1 MAADSRLEHGDPA
14 VQPGPVPR
22 GREVVRPRHE
32 LPPPP
37 GDPAGELRET
47 GSAVDTTGLK
57 FDNTENSLQVFFE
70 PPSLCVCACRCLCSM
85 VKC

>member
-1 MAADSRLEHGDPA
+1 M
-14 VQPGPVPR
+14 
-22 GREVVRPRHE
+22 VRPRHE

-57 FDNTENSLQVFFE
+57 FDNTENSLQVFFNL
-70 PPSLCVCACRCLCSM
+70 PLFVCVPADVCALW
-85 VKC
+85 